1 METVYNIKDYGAI
14 GDGKFNNAIAIQKAI
29 DICSKNGGGQVIIPA
44 GVYLSGSIQLKS
56 NINLYLEQGAVLRCS
71 LKQEDIHSF
80 DNQDGTTDHPEG
92 WGDGCFI
99 GAWHEENITISGEGT
114 IDGQGREVMYDD
126 GADGGFHEAPMMI
139 KGFRPRMMLLEDVK
153 NLTVKDVTL
162 LDAAFWTLHMAGCSR
177 VRINNIQIL
186 NNTRGANNDGID
198 PDCCQDIVIS
208 NCIVKTGDDA
218 IVIKSTKP
226 MAKQYGNC
234 ENIVITGCILKSQDS
249 ALKIGTET
257 YGTIRNVI
265 LSDCIIE
272 DCSRAIGI
280 WVRDGG
286 TIENIQIHHITGAVR
301 RYADAPQREFAPRW
315 WGKGEPIFISATYR
329 TQENLFPGVIR
340 NIKFDNINLKSE
352 SGIMIAAEEDCP
364 IENVSI
370 NELDLTMEK
379 QGSQPGG
386 FFDEQPSVR
395 NVYPHAIPAVFA
407 RYVHGLRLKECRVR
421 KATPYM
427 EHWSELVETENCKD
441 LTLDIKEV
449 K

>member
-1 METVYNIKDYGAI
+1 MGTVYDITEYGAI
-14 GDGKFNNAIAIQKAI
+14 GDGKFNNAGAIQKAI
-29 DICSKNGGGQVIIPA
+29 DICNENGGGEVRVPA
-44 GVYLSGSIQLKS
+44 GIYLSGSIRLKS
-56 NINLYLEQGAVLRCS
+56 NINLYLQQGAVLRCS
-71 LKQEDIHSF
+71 LKPEDIHSF
-80 DNQDGTTDHPEG
+80 DSQAPKAVHPDGWDG
-92 WGDGCFI
+92 GCFI

-126 GADGGFHEAPMMI
+126 GADGGFHEAPLMI

-153 NLTVKDVTL
+153 NLTVKNVTL
-162 LDAAFWTLHMAGCSR
+162 LDAAFWTLHMAGCSQ
-177 VRINNIQIL
+177 VRINHIQIL

-198 PDCCQDIVIS
+198 PDCCQDVVIS
-208 NCIVKTGDDA
+208 NCIIKTGDDA

-234 ENIVITGCILKSQDS
+234 ENIVITGCLLKSQDS
-249 ALKIGTET
+249 ALKVGTET
-257 YGTIRNVI
+257 HGTIRNVI

-272 DCSRAIGI
+272 DCSRAVGI

-286 TIENIQIHHITGAVR
+286 TVENIQVHHLTGAVR

-329 TQENLFPGVIR
+329 TQENRFPGVIR
-340 NIKFDNINLKSE
+340 NLKFDNINLTSE
-352 SGIMIAAEEDCP
+352 SGIFIAAEENCP

-370 NELDLTMEK
+370 NELDLTMAK

-386 FFDEQPSVR
+386 LFDEQPSVR
-395 NVYPHAIPAVFA
+395 HVYPHAIPAVYA
-407 RYVHGLRLKECRVR
+407 RYVNTLRLKDCRVR
-421 KATPYM
+421 KVTPYM
-427 EHWSELVETENCKD
+427 EHWSELVETENCQD
-441 LTLDIKEV
+441 LTMEIKEV

>member
-1 METVYNIKDYGAI
+1 MEIFYDIRNYGAI
-14 GDGKFNNAIAIQKAI
+14 GDGKFNNAGAIQKAI
-29 DICSKNGGGQVIIPA
+29 DICNENGGGEVVIPA
-44 GVYLSGSIQLKS
+44 GIYLSGSIRLKS
-56 NINLYLEQGAVLRCS
+56 NVNLYLQQGAVLRCS
-71 LKQEDIHSF
+71 LKPEDIQAF
-80 DNQDGTTDHPEG
+80 ETQGLKPDHPDG
-92 WGDGCFI
+92 WDGGCFI
-99 GAWHEENITISGEGT
+99 GAWHAENITISGQGT

-126 GADGGFHEAPMMI
+126 DADGGFHEAPMMI
-139 KGFRPRMMLLEDVK
+139 KGFRPRMMFLEDIK

-162 LDAAFWTLHMAGCSR
+162 LDAAFWTLHLAGCSH

-198 PDCCQDIVIS
+198 PDCCQDVVIS

-218 IVIKSTKP
+218 IVVKSTKP

-234 ENIVITGCILKSQDS
+234 ENIVITGCLLKSQDS

-257 YGTIRNVI
+257 HGTIRNVI

-286 TIENIQIHHITGAVR
+286 TVEHIQVHHLTGAVR
-301 RYADAPQREFAPRW
+301 RYADALQREFAPRW

-329 TQENLFPGVIR
+329 TEENRFPGIIR
-340 NIKFDNINLKSE
+340 NLKFDNLSLKAE
-352 SGIMIAAEEDCP
+352 SGIFIAAETSCP

-370 NELDLTMEK
+370 SELDLTLEK
-379 QGSQPGG
+379 QGTQPGG

-395 NVYPHAIPAVFA
+395 HIYQHAIPAVYA
-407 RYVHGLRLKECRVR
+407 RYVNGLRLKECRVR
-421 KATPYM
+421 KIAPYM
-427 EHWSELVETENCKD
+427 ACWSDPVETENCKD
-441 LTLDIKEV
+441 LALDIREV